1 MRNHNINMQS
11 YKYLNNI
18 FLILILLFISYNGLQ
33 AQEPPPVPIQV
44 NVIRNI
50 SFGTFVQTG
59 GAGSVTVTYDGF
71 RSGSNV
77 FFLTGYSY
85 TSGQF
90 TITGNKGTNV
100 SVSVDT
106 NPITLSN
113 GTGGTMSLNIN
124 QWSLMPP
131 QLIIPNDPPSTFSL
145 EFGGTLS
152 VPAASPSGNYT
163 GTIYFTFIQNYE

>member
-1 MRNHNINMQS
+1 MRNHKTNMLS
-11 YKYLNNI
+11 FKYLYNI
-18 FLILILLFISYNGLQ
+18 VFVTILFFISYNKLQ

-44 NVIRNI
+44 NVVRNI

-59 GAGSVTVTYDGF
+59 GAGSATVTYDGF

-90 TITGNKGTNV
+90 TISGNKGTNV

-106 NPITLSN
+106 NPVTLSN

-131 QLIIPNDPPSTFSL
+131 QFIIPSDPPTTFPV
-145 EFGGTLS
+145 EFGGTLT
-152 VPAASPSGNYT
+152 VPAASPSGSYT